1 MNQESWQKISEINV
15 SSNFSDAINSYQ
27 YNSLGQYEKK
37 FLGDVARL
45 LNVFK
50 SKGEI
55 DYTGL
60 KNLLKEL
67 SKGIQDHEKKYIMGL
82 IYPEK
87 IDKAYFFSPIPVKTY
102 TYKQSFT
109 FSIDLSNT
117 GNFLLQ
123 VKSPSMYDILS
134 SNSDFMFC
142 NNSHIGLKADPS
154 LFAFPDQWKKVQESR
169 VQTNLFSA
177 YMLLGM
183 SITVKYIGSQQY
195 QAGTFG
201 AGYTL
206 SSNGTSA
213 VDISYIDFNIIQR
226 TTNFVEVPTSDY
238 LKVIYFPPDNSFME
252 FRIPNEDS
260 ISANRQ
266 PLSHLIVIYGKGLN
280 ILSSSP
286 IQIEVNRAF
295 ACIPNA
301 QYSNIFNL
309 ESAEYIRDFDSIR
322 NFTNKVDF
330 AVVPGSKSAELD
342 KLDNVPLSIN
352 EITSRSESTREFIN
366 NHTSTKILY

>member
-1 MNQESWQKISEINV
+1 MEQESWQRISEINV
-15 SSNFSDAINSYQ
+15 SDNFSEAITNYQ

-50 SKGEI
+50 NKGEI

-67 SKGIQDHEKKYIMGL
+67 SKGIQNHEKRYILGL
-82 IYPEK
+82 MYPEK
-87 IDKAYFFSPIPVKTY
+87 IDKAYFFSPIPVRTY

-109 FSIDLSNT
+109 FSIDASDS

-123 VKSPSMYDILS
+123 VKSPSMYDINS
-134 SNSDFMFC
+134 PNSDFMYC
-142 NNSHIGLKADPS
+142 NNTHIGIKNDPS
-154 LFAFPDQWKKVQESR
+154 LFSFPAQWTRVNESKVQSS
-169 VQTNLFSA
+169 LFSA
-177 YMLLGM
+177 YMLLAM

-206 SSNGTSA
+206 SSNGTSTI
-213 VDISYIDFNIIQR
+213 DNSYIDFNIVQR
-226 TTNFVEVPTSDY
+226 TTNFVEVPTSDS

-252 FRIPNEDS
+252 FRLPNEDS
-260 ISANRQ
+260 VVSNRQ
-266 PLSHLIVIYGKGLN
+266 PLSHLIVIYGKGMN

-286 IQIEVNRAF
+286 IQVEVNRAF

-301 QYSNIFNL
+301 QFNTVFNL
-309 ESAEYIRDFDSIR
+309 EQGEYIRDFNTIR
-322 NFTNKVDF
+322 DFTHKTDF
-330 AVVPGSKSAELD
+330 AVVPGSKTAD
-342 KLDNVPLSIN
+342 LDNLENIPLSIS
-352 EITSRSESTREFIN
+352 EIIENSENPREFIS
-366 NHTSTKILY
+366 NHSNSKIIY